1 MITKQKSLAQEPN
14 HEHGSKIP
22 SNRLKTTGLSC
33 IRRNFCSFSSNING
47 LVVIGKLWERLVIII
62 NRAISRCSDLLEPQ

>member
-1 MITKQKSLAQEPN
+1 VITKQKSLAQEPN

-22 SNRLKTTGLSC
+22 SYRLKTTGLSC

-47 LVVIGKLWERLVIII
+47 LVVIGKLWE
-62 NRAISRCSDLLEPQ
+62 S